1 MSRDLAI
8 AAALIG
14 LGALIGY
21 LLFSKEPEKEFHVI
35 EVPKTTDITDG
46 LTGRKLTYYENLYA
60 RSNKTMD

>member
-1 MSRDLAI
+1 MKRDIII
-8 AAALIG
+8 AGALIG
-14 LGALIGY
+14 LGVLIGY

-35 EVPKTTDITDG
+35 EVPKTSDITDG